1 MSEVTESTTEA
12 ENEDKEAPEPVILGE
27 EEDISVS
34 EQCERLASVTA
45 ANLVEI
51 CLRKSSENQTVAGS
65 NEDIGLT
72 VERFISSLNNHVKTQ
87 LSLHN
92 RTLTTRTPGSQPTP
106 LDRRI
111 NGNCTFSDYSDTEPE
126 SPGTLAPAKHRPF
139 FRRFSFKGIKK
150 SRALNFFHKQG
161 SDEAELSSAAPPT
174 PVQRPCETKKSK
186 MSKIIVECQKE
197 GLVNLI
203 ADVAMDGNSKWEKSK
218 MVLVKATGGFMIE
231 FYTPPKM
238 SRPKTGV
245 FCFLISEARE
255 TTALEMPDKE
265 NTFVIK
271 TENHQEY
278 IVEAPDPEEMRTWLA
293 VIHVCMRQRGQGADL
308 SLGLTNKMYGGSG
321 IPESQSLQH
330 FQSGARFDS
339 LFSSGSPAPPQ
350 LSDLPARIAGAMQS
364 GPGQEVDPEVFPRL
378 SEFPWFHGT
387 LARSDAAAMVLHQSI
402 TGHGVFLVRQS
413 ETRRGEYV
421 LTFNFQG
428 RAKHIRMAL
437 NPDGQCRVQHMWFN
451 TIFDMLEHFRVHS
464 IPLES
469 GASSDCTLTEY
480 AVRADTIPANS
491 QHTTSQSSDSI
502 GDRRLPEPNEVLE
515 VSDIYVECNL

>member
-1 MSEVTESTTEA
+1 MSGVNEYTTEA
-12 ENEDKEAPEPVILGE
+12 ENEDKESPEAENIILGV
-27 EEDISVS
+27 EEDMTVS

-51 CLRKSSENQTVAGS
+51 CLRKSSETRTASGS
-65 NEDIGLT
+65 DENIGLT
-72 VERFISSLNNHVKTQ
+72 VERFIMSLNNHVKTQ

-92 RTLTTRTPGSQPTP
+92 RTLTIRTPGTGPTP
-106 LDRRI
+106 HERRL
-111 NGNCTFSDYSDTEPE
+111 NGNCNFSDYSDTDPPE
-126 SPGTLAPAKHRPF
+126 SPSTLAPVKQRPF

-150 SRALNFFHKQG
+150 SRALNFFQKQD
-161 SDEAELSSAAPPT
+161 SDEAELSSPAPPT
-174 PVQRPCETKKSK
+174 PVQRTCETKKSK

-203 ADVAMDGNSKWEKSK
+203 ADVAMDGSSKWEKSR

-231 FYTPPKM
+231 FYSPPKM

-278 IVEAPDPEEMRTWLA
+278 IIEAPDPEEMRTWLA
-293 VIHVCMRQRGQGADL
+293 VIQVCMRQRGQGPD
-308 SLGLTNKMYGGSG
+308 LGLTNKMYGGPT

-339 LFSSGSPAPPQ
+339 LFSGSPAPPQ
-350 LSDLPARIAGAMQS
+350 ISDLPARIAGAMQS
-364 GPGQEVDPEVFPRL
+364 GPRTEGDPELFPRL
-378 SEFPWFHGT
+378 SEYPWFHGM

-428 RAKHIRMAL
+428 RAKHIRMAV

-480 AVRADTIPANS
+480 AVRTDSIPANS
-491 QHTTSQSSDSI
+491 QHTNSQSSDSI
-502 GDRRLPEPNEVLE
+502 TDRRLPEPNEVLE
-515 VSDIYVECNL
+515 VSQ